1 MKYKL
6 SVSYN
11 CGVTYG
17 VERESDDLEELKKA
31 GKELDEQM
39 LRWDI
44 EDENGEAIECCA
56 IHKSIIGF
64 MGKVRK
70 REVEKVNWGE
80 RKHELFVSC
89 EELIREVQERLLWWV
104 EARNKAW
111 GLMLWALKSSPK
123 SVCPAFELL
132 SEAYRGI
139 EDELERLKELRILQL
154 EIWRVETTVQIN
166 LCLSGDG
173 RKE

>member
-70 REVEKVNWGE
+70 QETEKRLQNFLNEIHRQEIFEDVE
-80 RKHELFVSC
+80 
-89 EELIREVQERLLWWV
+89 
-104 EARNKAW
+104 
-111 GLMLWALKSSPK
+111 
-123 SVCPAFELL
+123 
-132 SEAYRGI
+132 
-139 EDELERLKELRILQL
+139 D
-154 EIWRVETTVQIN
+154 
-166 LCLSGDG
+166 
-173 RKE
+173 